1 MESGSVR
8 TPFERRPMALGT
20 WASQLVFRDIEDD
33 KSIDKWKL
41 NRALCEARP
50 LMDVTDHALAV
61 MSKLL
66 SLYPEDELAETSGSN
81 QNDDGAR

>member
-1 MESGSVR
+1 MESGSVSLD
-8 TPFERRPMALGT
+8 RRPMALGT
-20 WASQLVFRDIEDD
+20 WASQLGSRDIEDD

-61 MSKLL
+61 MSELL

>member
-1 MESGSVR
+1 
-8 TPFERRPMALGT
+8 MALGT
-20 WASQLVFRDIEDD
+20 WASQLVSRDIEDD

-50 LMDVTDHALAV
+50 LMGVTDHALAV
-61 MSKLL
+61 MSELL
-66 SLYPEDELAETSGSN
+66 GLYPKDELSETNGSN